1 MQIFGLADLYT
12 SQLFNIILTN
22 KKADLC
28 FMDTK
33 NIPLVNREISWLYFN
48 DRVLQ
53 EAADPTVPLIE
64 RVKFLAIF
72 SSNLDEFYRVRVATL
87 SRLANL
93 NEKAKEILGYNPK
106 KLLGQI
112 KNIVVKQEK
121 KFHHLY
127 ENIIVKELAEEKIFL
142 LNDKQLNV
150 TRGAFVKNFFRER
163 LLSTLVPIML
173 DEELPLPQL
182 RDRAIYFFV
191 KLTKGKKSRLALIE
205 FPDNLSRFLVLPDTN
220 NLKFIILLDDIIR
233 YNLEDIFFIF
243 EHDSMEAYSIQLTR
257 DAELDL
263 DKEVSEK
270 FIDALAKSI
279 QKRSKGKPM
288 RLVFDSEMPQ
298 DMLHYLIKKM
308 KLSGENLIPGNR
320 VQNFKNFISFPNVG
334 RPDLEYVKNLPLPV
348 PGLSFGKSLIELIA
362 KKDYLISTPYQS
374 FDYVI
379 HFLREAAIDPKVK
392 EISITVYRLAENSKI
407 IYALIN
413 AAKNGKKV
421 NCLVELRARFDEQNN
436 IYWSNRLE
444 EEGVNVLYGIDGYKV
459 HSKICL
465 VSRTE
470 KGRLAYYG
478 CLSTGNFNE
487 KTATIYADHTLLTAN
502 KKITADMVNIFKA
515 LNKMTLPKDLKSLI
529 VSPIDSRPAIY
540 KLIDNEIK
548 LAKAGKKAYMIFKMN
563 SLADEQ
569 LITKLYQASNAGVK
583 IKMIVR
589 GMCCLV
595 PGVKGFSENI
605 EVISIVDK
613 YLEHSRVHIYGNGG
627 QELLYLTSADF
638 MTRNIDNR
646 VEVGFPLYDETLRKE
661 VRDIIDIQLRDNTKA
676 RDISGDNTNKYHKTK
691 AVALTRAQID
701 IYTYLKTKTITH

>member
-1 MQIFGLADLYT
+1 
-12 SQLFNIILTN
+12 
-22 KKADLC
+22 
-28 FMDTK
+28 MDIK
-33 NIPLVNREISWLYFN
+33 NIPLINREISWLYFN

-64 RVKFLAIF
+64 RIKFLAIF

-106 KLLGQI
+106 KILNQI
-112 KNIVVKQEK
+112 KTIVVKQER
-121 KFHHLY
+121 KFNNLY
-127 ENIIVKELAEEKIFL
+127 ENIIVKQLAEEKIFI

-150 TRGAFVKNFFRER
+150 TRGEFVKSYFREK
-163 LLSTLVPIML
+163 LLATLVPIML
-173 DEELPLPQL
+173 DDALPLPEL

-191 KLTKGKKSRLALIE
+191 KLTTKKKFRYALIE
-205 FPDNLSRFLVLPDTN
+205 IPDNLSRFIVLPETN
-220 NLKFIILLDDIIR
+220 NLKFIILLDDVIR
-233 YNLEDIFFIF
+233 YSLEDIFFIF
-243 EHDSMEAYSIQLTR
+243 DHDSIEAYSIQLTR

-263 DKEVSEK
+263 DKEVSGK
-270 FIDALAKSI
+270 FIDSLSKSL
-279 QKRSKGKPM
+279 QKRRKGKPM
-288 RLVFDSEMPQ
+288 RLMYDTEMPM
-298 DMLHYLIKKM
+298 DMLKYLVTRIG
-308 KLSGENLIPGNR
+308 LHGESLIPGSR
-320 VQNFKNFISFPNVG
+320 YHNFKNFISFPNVG
-334 RPDLEYVKNLPLPV
+334 RPELEYVKYLPLPV
-348 PGLSFGKSLIELIA
+348 NGLSFGRSLMGMIA
-362 KKDYLISTPYQS
+362 KKDYLINTPYQS
-374 FDYVI
+374 YDYVI

-392 EISITVYRLAENSKI
+392 EISIAVYRLAENSRI

-436 IYWSNRLE
+436 ISWSRRLE

-470 KGRLAYYG
+470 KGKLAYYA

-487 KTATIYADHTLLTAN
+487 KTANLYADHTLLTAS
-502 KKITADMVNIFKA
+502 KRLTGDLVNVFKA
-515 LNKMTLPKDLKSLI
+515 LTKGILPSGLKHLI

-540 KLIDNEIK
+540 RLIDNEMK
-548 LAKAGKKAYMIFKMN
+548 NAKAGKKAYMIFKMN

-569 LITKLYQASNAGVK
+569 MIAKLYQANNAGVK
-583 IKMIVR
+583 IQLIVR
-589 GMCCLV
+589 GMCCLI

-613 YLEHSRVHIYGNGG
+613 YLEHSRVHIYCNNGD
-627 QELLYLTSADF
+627 ELIYLTSADF

-646 VEVGFPLYDETLRKE
+646 VEVGFPIFDEQLKKE
-661 VRDIIDIQLRDNTKA
+661 VRDIINIQLNDNTKA
-676 RDISGDNTNKYHKTK
+676 REINKQNTNKYHKTTSE
-691 AVALTRAQID
+691 LPCRAQID
-701 IYTYLKTKTITH
+701 IYNYLKNKYN

>member
-1 MQIFGLADLYT
+1 
-12 SQLFNIILTN
+12 
-22 KKADLC
+22 
-28 FMDTK
+28 MDTK
-33 NIPLVNREISWLYFN
+33 NIPLINREISWLYFN

-64 RVKFLAIF
+64 RIKFLAIF

-87 SRLANL
+87 TRLANL

-106 KLLGQI
+106 KILGQI
-112 KNIVVKQEK
+112 KTTVVKQEK
-121 KFHHLY
+121 KFHNLY
-127 ENIIVKELAEEKIFL
+127 ENIIVKQLAEEKIFI

-150 TRGAFVKNFFRER
+150 TRGEFVKSFFRDK

-173 DEELPLPQL
+173 DDNLPLPEL

-191 KLTKGKKSRLALIE
+191 RLTKNKKSRYALIE
-205 FPDNLSRFLVLPDTN
+205 FPDNLSRFLVLPETN
-220 NLKFIILLDDIIR
+220 KLKFIILLDDIIR

-243 EHDSMEAYSIQLTR
+243 DHDSIEAYSLQLTR

-263 DKEVSEK
+263 DKEVSVK
-270 FIDALAKSI
+270 FVDALSKSL
-279 QKRSKGKPM
+279 QKRRKGKPM
-288 RLVFDSEMPQ
+288 RLLYDSEMPP
-298 DMLHYLIKKM
+298 DMVGYLMKKM
-308 KLSGENLIPGNR
+308 KLEKGSLIPGNR
-320 VQNFKNFISFPNVG
+320 YHNFKNFISFPNVG
-334 RPDLEYVKNLPLPV
+334 RPDLEYNRNVALPV
-348 PGLSFGKSLIELIA
+348 EGLSFGKSLMELIA
-362 KKDYLISTPYQS
+362 KKDFLISTPYQS

-392 EISITVYRLAENSKI
+392 EINITVYRLAENSKI
-407 IYALIN
+407 IHALIN

-436 IYWSNRLE
+436 IFWSNRLE

-465 VSRTE
+465 VTRME
-470 KGRLAYYG
+470 KGKPAHYA

-487 KTATIYADHTLLTAN
+487 KTAAIYADHTILTAN
-502 KKITADMVNIFKA
+502 KKITVDLVAIFKA
-515 LNKMTLPKDLKSLI
+515 LNRNVLPKGLKTLI

-569 LITKLYQASNAGVK
+569 LINKLYQASNAGVK
-583 IKMIVR
+583 IQLIVR
-589 GMCCLV
+589 GMCCLIA
-595 PGVKGFSENI
+595 GQKGFSETI

-613 YLEHSRVHIYGNGG
+613 YLEHARVHIYGNGG
-627 QELLYLTSADF
+627 KELLYLTSADF

-646 VEVGFPLYDETLRKE
+646 VEVGFPVLDDDLRSE
-661 VRDIIDIQLRDNTKA
+661 VRDIINIQLADNTKA
-676 RDISGDNTNKYHKTK
+676 RDITGNSINRYHKTNSEL
-691 AVALTRAQID
+691 LTRAQID
-701 IYTYLKTKTITH
+701 IYTYLKNKNTN